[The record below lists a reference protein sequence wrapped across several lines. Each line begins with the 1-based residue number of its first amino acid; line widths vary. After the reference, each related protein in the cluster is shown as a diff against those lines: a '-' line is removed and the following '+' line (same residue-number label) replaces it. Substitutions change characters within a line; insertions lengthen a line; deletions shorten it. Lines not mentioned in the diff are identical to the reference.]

1 MQKPETAREIILSLQ
16 ERFRPEKAE
25 PGYSSIF
32 HLDISGPRGG
42 QFTVRI
48 QDGAISIAEGLQ
60 DTPSCIVTAK
70 DEVYEDMEWGR
81 INAQMAVMF
90 GKVKVSD
97 LGEILDFIPLFH
109 RCEEFY
115 TNA

>member
-1 MQKPETAREIILSLQ
+1 MEKPESAREIILSLK

-25 PGYSSIF
+25 PGYETIF
-32 HLDISGPRGG
+32 HLDISGERGG
-42 QFTVRI
+42 KFTVAI
-48 QDGAISIAEGLQ
+48 TDGRLDISEGL
-60 DTPSCIVTAK
+60 SGVAKCVVSAK
-70 DEVYEDMEWGR
+70 DETYEDMEWGR
-81 INAQMAVMF
+81 INPQMAVMF

-115 TNA
+115 KN

>member
-1 MQKPETAREIILSLQ
+1 MQKPISAREIVLSLK

-25 PGYSSIF
+25 QGYETVF
-32 HLDISGPRGG
+32 HLDISGERGG

-48 QDGAISIAEGLQ
+48 ADGNLNIEEGLNG
-60 DTPSCIVTAK
+60 TAKCVVSAK
-70 DEVYEDMEWGR
+70 DETYEDMEWGR
-81 INAQMAVMF
+81 TNAQMAVMF

-115 TNA
+115 V

>member
-1 MQKPETAREIILSLQ
+1 MQKPISAREIVLSLK

-25 PGYSSIF
+25 QGYETVF
-32 HLDISGPRGG
+32 HLDISGERGG

-48 QDGAISIAEGLQ
+48 ADGNLNIEEGLH
-60 DTPSCIVTAK
+60 DTPKCVVSAK
-70 DEVYEDMEWGR
+70 DETYEDMEWGR
-81 INAQMAVMF
+81 TNAQMAVMF

-115 TNA
+115 V

>member
-1 MQKPETAREIILSLQ
+1 MQKPESAREIILSLK

-25 PGYSSIF
+25 QGYEIIF
-32 HLDISGPRGG
+32 QLDISGERGG
-42 QFTVRI
+42 KYTVTI
-48 QDGAISIAEGLQ
+48 SDGKINIEEGLNGEAKCVV
-60 DTPSCIVTAK
+60 SAK
-70 DEVYEDMEWGR
+70 DETYEDMEWGR
-81 INAQMAVMF
+81 INPQMAVMF

-115 TNA
+115 K

>member
-1 MQKPETAREIILSLQ
+1 MQKPTTAREIVLSLK

-25 PGYSSIF
+25 PGYDTVF

-48 QDGAISIAEGLQ
+48 ADGNLTLEEGLHG
-60 DTPSCIVTAK
+60 TPKCIVTAK
-70 DEVYEDMEWGR
+70 DETYEDMEWGR
-81 INAQMAVMF
+81 TNAQMAVMF

-115 TNA
+115 Q

>member
-1 MQKPETAREIILSLQ
+1 MQTPLTAREIVMSLK

-25 PGYSSIF
+25 PGFETIF
-32 HLDISGPRGG
+32 HLDISGDNGG

-48 QDGAISIAEGLQ
+48 ADGTLNIEEGLH
-60 DTPSCIVTAK
+60 DTPKCIVTTK
-70 DEVYEDMEWGR
+70 DSTYEDMEWGR
-81 INAQMAVMF
+81 TNAQMAVMF

-109 RCEEFY
+109 RCEDFY
-115 TNA
+115 K